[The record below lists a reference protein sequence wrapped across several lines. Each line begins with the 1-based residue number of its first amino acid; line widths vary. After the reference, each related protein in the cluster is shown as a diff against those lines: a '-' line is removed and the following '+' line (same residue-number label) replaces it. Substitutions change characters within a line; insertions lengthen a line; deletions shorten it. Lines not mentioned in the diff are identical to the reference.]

1 MDIKPNKIQFSDG
14 IKGVFSLPPDIT
26 HKEELKTWVTER
38 KFDSYVDE
46 KYRMKRHTRKRNKL
60 YSFIHPV
67 SGKEVIL
74 KVSKIDKQYNFLR
87 RINLLVSTFF
97 SDYNSRAFNGSI
109 QLKNIGINCANPVAY
124 WTEYSNSLFRRKS
137 YFMYEKIHAS
147 HSLFSFTQEL
157 LLENNK
163 TNDELLIHLA
173 NKTINIIQHIHKAGF
188 RQGDPHP
195 GNFLISPPSQNINN
209 LSINEINHM
218 DMFII
223 DLDKFC
229 KAKPLGR
236 TLKRFFDLR
245 CMRRCTLGPYNQYDM
260 LKFYLQD
267 EYSAIWDNVLR
278 FWIRGGFNPFKWLK
292 EPKRGQ

>member
-1 MDIKPNKIQFSDG
+1 MDISSTKIKFSDG
-14 IKGVFSLPPDIT
+14 TKGMFSLPPNT
-26 HKEELKTWVTER
+26 ELKENLKTWVIER

-46 KYRMKRHTRKRNKL
+46 KYRMMRHTRKRNKL
-60 YSFIHPV
+60 YSFNHPI
-67 SGKEVIL
+67 SNTEVVL
-74 KVSKIDKQYNFLR
+74 KVSTIGKQYNLLR
-87 RINLLVSTFF
+87 RINLLISTFL
-97 SDYNSRAFNGSI
+97 SDYNFRAFKGSI
-109 QLKNIGINCANPVAY
+109 QLKIIGVNCTNPLAY
-124 WTEYSNSLFRRKS
+124 WTESNSLFRKKS
-137 YFMYEKIHAS
+137 YYMYEKIHAS
-147 HSLFSFTQEL
+147 HSLFSMSQKL

-163 TNDELLIHLA
+163 TNDERFIQLA
-173 NKTINIIQHIHKAGF
+173 NKTTDIIRHIHKAGF

-195 GNFLISPPSQNINN
+195 GNFLISPVTQNFSK
-209 LSINEINHM
+209 LSINEIKHM

-267 EYSAIWDNVLR
+267 EYSAVWKNVLR
-278 FWIRGGFNPFKWLK
+278 FWIYGGFNPFKWFK
-292 EPKRGQ
+292 QPKRGQ

>member
-1 MDIKPNKIQFSDG
+1 VDIKSNKIQFSDG
-14 IKGVFSLPPDIT
+14 AKGVLSLPPNIT
-26 HKEELKTWVTER
+26 HKEDLKIWVAKR

-67 SGKEVIL
+67 FDKEVVL
-74 KVSKIDKQYNFLR
+74 KVSNIDKQYNFLR
-87 RINLLVSTFF
+87 RINLLISTFF
-97 SDYNSRAFNGSI
+97 SDYNFRAFNGSI

-124 WTEYSNSLFRRKS
+124 WTESTNSLFRNKS
-137 YFMYEKIHAS
+137 YYMYEKIHAS
-147 HSLFSFTQEL
+147 HSLFSLSQEL
-157 LLENNK
+157 LLEDNK
-163 TNDELLIHLA
+163 TSSELFTQLA
-173 NKTINIIQHIHKAGF
+173 IKTTDIVRHIHKAGF

-195 GNFLISPPSQNINN
+195 GNFLISPPTQDFSN
-209 LSINEINHM
+209 LNINEISDT

-229 KAKPLGR
+229 KSKPLGR

-260 LKFYLQD
+260 LKFYLHD
-267 EYSAIWDNVLR
+267 EYSTTWKCVLI
-278 FWIRGGFNPFKWLK
+278 FWIRGGFNPIKWLRT
-292 EPKRGQ
+292 PKRGQ